1 MTHAVITLLIVVEIC
16 RPRSSVVKFEIS
28 ENAIPGSETR
38 WILHFILFSLGVG
51 RWRHCSYHCLQLL
64 AARALLFMAQGSAVQ
79 QQLAQ
84 EPQLRILAAALD
96 STHDPVSRGGK
107 FKKNEE

>member
-1 MTHAVITLLIVVEIC
+1 MAETSALVTLCVPC
-16 RPRSSVVKFEIS
+16 C
-28 ENAIPGSETR
+28 
-38 WILHFILFSLGVG
+38 

-64 AARALLFMAQGSAVQ
+64 AARALLFMVEGAAVQ

-96 STHDPVSRGGK
+96 STHDPVS
-107 FKKNEE
+107 